1 MAGSLESFI
10 SQASKKGVQLSGAAK
25 KQLTK
30 AMQQSGKSGQG
41 KKITAAE
48 IKKGRQSY
56 TKAGGT
62 DYLAT
67 VGRTYGAAQLSNEA
81 RRLLQSKGFQQDAGY
96 YTKPGQIT
104 GSTIQKATA
113 AGYSPSDIRSYLA
126 SAFAQNQLGEEVGK
140 FMGEGNYQLDP
151 ATGRWSMKAPI
162 SVKGGGVTPGMG
174 TTGPGEGIYA
184 GLNPDTMPGATPFEM
199 QYASMIDPY
208 KIQAKS
214 AERLG
219 RLSQATD
226 LLGRKMAY
234 GTEYDIAKLNRLKGL
249 QEAQIQQANYLYNL
263 IPSAF

>member
-10 SQASKKGVQLSGAAK
+10 SQARKKGVQLSGAPK

-30 AMQQSGKSGQG
+30 AIQQSGKGSQG

-48 IKKGRQSY
+48 IQKGRKTY
-56 TKAGGT
+56 AKTGGT

-67 VGRTYGAAQLSNEA
+67 VGRTYGASQLSKDA
-81 RRLLQSKGFQQDAGY
+81 RSLLAKRGFTQEGGY

-104 GSTIQKATA
+104 GSVIEKATA
-113 AGYSPSDIRSYLA
+113 AGYKPNDVRSYLA
-126 SAFAQNQLGEEVGK
+126 GSFAQDQLGSEIAK

-151 ATGRWSMKAPI
+151 ATGRWSEKPPI
-162 SVKGGGVTPGMG
+162 SVTGGGNIPGMG
-174 TTGPGEGIYA
+174 TTGPGEGIYS
-184 GLNPDTMPGATPFEM
+184 GLNPDKMPGLTPFEM
-199 QYASMIDPY
+199 EYSATVDPY

-214 AERLG
+214 AERQA

-234 GTEYDIAKLNRLKGL
+234 GTEYDIAKLNRLRGL

>member
-1 MAGSLESFI
+1 MADSLQSFI
-10 SQASKKGVQLSGAAK
+10 SQASKKGVQLAGAPK

-30 AMQQSGKSGQG
+30 AIQQSGKSGQG

-48 IKKGRQSY
+48 IKKARNTYSK
-56 TKAGGT
+56 TGGT

-67 VGRTYGAAQLSNEA
+67 VGRTYGASQLSKDA
-81 RRLLQSKGFQQDAGY
+81 RSLLAKRGFTQEGGY
-96 YTKPGQIT
+96 YTKPGQVT
-104 GSTIQKATA
+104 ESVIQKATA
-113 AGYSPSDIRSYLA
+113 AGYKPSDIRSYLA
-126 SAFAQNQLGEEVGK
+126 GAFAQNQLGSEIAK

-151 ATGRWSMKAPI
+151 TTGRWSEKPPI
-162 SVKGGGVTPGMG
+162 SVTGGGNIPGLG

-184 GLNPDTMPGATPFEM
+184 GLNPDEMPGATPFEM

>member
-10 SQASKKGVQLSGAAK
+10 SQASKKGVQLSGGAK

-30 AMQQSGKSGQG
+30 AIQQPGKGN
-41 KKITAAE
+41 KITLDE
-48 IKKGRQSY
+48 IRKGSKTYKKFSGD
-56 TKAGGT
+56 

-67 VGRTYGAAQLSNEA
+67 VGRTYAASQLGSKA
-81 RRLLQSKGFQQDAGY
+81 RQLLEKQGFTLDGEY
-96 YTKPGQIT
+96 YTKAGPIT
-104 GSTIQKATA
+104 SSVIEKATA
-113 AGYSPSDIRSYLA
+113 AGYKPSDIRSYLA
-126 SAFAQNQLGEEVGK
+126 GAFAQNQLGDEISK

-151 ATGRWSMKAPI
+151 ATGRWSMKPPI
-162 SVKGGGVTPGMG
+162 SVTGGGVTPGMG
-174 TTGPGEGIYA
+174 TVGPGEGIYA

-199 QYASMIDPY
+199 EYAAAIDPY

-249 QEAQIQQANYLYNL
+249 QEANIQQANYLYNL

>member
-10 SQASKKGVQLSGAAK
+10 SQASKKGVQLSGGAK

-30 AMQQSGKSGQG
+30 AIQQSGQSGQG
-41 KKITAAE
+41 KKITVAE
-48 IKKGRQSY
+48 IQKGRKTY
-56 TKAGGT
+56 DKAGGS

-67 VGRTYGAAQLSNEA
+67 VGRTYGASQLSKEA
-81 RRLLQSKGFQQDAGY
+81 RNLLQKKGFTQDGGY
-96 YTKPGQIT
+96 YTKAGPIT
-104 GSTIQKATA
+104 GSVIEKATA
-113 AGYSPSDIRSYLA
+113 AGYKPGDIRSYLA
-126 SAFAQNQLGEEVGK
+126 GSFAQSQLGDEISK
-140 FMGEGNYQLDP
+140 FMGEGNYQLDDV
-151 ATGRWSMKAPI
+151 TGRWSLKPPI
-162 SVKGGGVTPGMG
+162 SVSGGGLTPGMG
-174 TTGPGEGIYA
+174 TVGPGEGIYA
-184 GLNPDTMPGATPFEM
+184 GLNPDAMPGATPFEM

-234 GTEYDIAKLNRLKGL
+234 GTEYDIAKLNRIKGL
-249 QEAQIQQANYLYNL
+249 QEAKIQQANYLYNL